1 MLLGGNWGTLLMI
14 DLSQHKLAHSWSIG
28 EPISAL
34 DCLEYR
40 ENLLIMA
47 ATESKKIYSSHNF
60 LEKKDRQ

>member
-1 MLLGGNWGTLLMI
+1 MI

-60 LEKKDRQ
+60 LEKKDRH